1 MNMLWPGSIYLYGL
15 IPLLIAL
22 YIWALRRR
30 RKFVVRYS
38 SLSLVREALPPRAG
52 WRRHIPFV
60 LFLLGLASLI
70 MALTRPVTYTRVP
83 AGGSTVILAMDVSR
97 SMRQSDIA
105 PSRLEAAKEAALV
118 FIDSQPATTQVGVVA
133 FSGYAELILPP
144 TTDQESMRAAVK
156 SLTLGRRTA
165 IGSGI
170 IESLDAISEVIDGI
184 TPVTGGDGSGAAS
197 GSGSTD
203 NPSPAPADAI
213 FAPAII
219 VLLTD
224 GVSTT
229 GPLPLEA
236 ATLAVE
242 RGIRV
247 YTIGF
252 GTEQGEAGFGMRFP
266 RNDDP
271 FGGGGSDPN
280 SQQQGGGWFRRGID
294 EETLREIASMTGAR
308 YYAADSARELEEVF
322 TNLPTNLITR
332 PETTEI
338 SVIFTAAGALLAAAA
353 LLLSMRWQPLP

>member
-1 MNMLWPGSIYLYGL
+1 MNMLWPGMVYLLGL
-15 IPLLIAL
+15 IPLLIIG

-30 RKFVVRYS
+30 RRFVVRYS
-38 SLSLVREALPPRAG
+38 SLSLVRAALPPRAG
-52 WRRHIPFV
+52 WRRHIPFA
-60 LFLLGLASLI
+60 LFLLGLASLVL
-70 MALTRPVTYTRVP
+70 ALTRPVVYTRVP

-97 SMRQSDIA
+97 SMRQRDIS
-105 PSRLEAAKEAALV
+105 PNRLEAAKEAALA
-118 FIDSQPATTQVGVVA
+118 FIESQPVTTQVGVVA

-144 TTDQESMRAAVK
+144 TTDQESLRAAVQ

-170 IESLDAISEVIDGI
+170 IKSLDAIAEAVGGI
-184 TPVTGGDGSGAAS
+184 TPVTGGEGTLDPSRGAPDQA
-197 GSGSTD
+197 GEFF
-203 NPSPAPADAI
+203 N
-213 FAPAII
+213 PAII

-236 ATLAVE
+236 AQFAVE

-266 RNDDP
+266 SNDDP
-271 FGGGGSDPN
+271 FGGGGRSSN
-280 SQQQGGGWFRRGID
+280 GQQMGGGWFRRGID
-294 EETLREIASMTGAR
+294 EDTLRQVASLTGGR
-308 YYAADSARELEEVF
+308 YYAADSASELEEVF

-353 LLLSMRWQPLP
+353 LLFSMRWQPLP